1 MTKPSSGRLDG
12 GRFGF
17 GELLLTVA
25 LLVMW
30 FLALRPA
37 VDPDYGWHI
46 ENGRRVLDGTAF
58 SGRDLYSWTATNEWI
73 VHEWLIE
80 AGMSTVHDGIGVA
93 ANSVLAATLWTLAFL
108 LVAVRLRA
116 RGFGW
121 GVTTAAVTLGFF
133 CTMMSVGVRPQVLE
147 LVYLAV
153 ILIILDRHAAEFMR
167 SRKLLAVTAVLA
179 VLWVNT
185 HGSFPLL
192 IGVLGLS
199 ALGALVMRRSEWR
212 SLAGAAAVAAVAS
225 LANPWGWRIFEFAT
239 QSMTSGPT
247 LASID
252 EWKRP
257 QLLTGSLIPF
267 DIAVVLAVVGVVLLA
282 ARVSKSAGSS
292 TDSQRPR
299 AEDVLIFLA
308 MLYLALSSGRHVML
322 FGIGAAPLMAWT
334 LSQVKLPRVLNRNV
348 VPSEADARGFAII
361 NVTAAVIVA
370 GAIVWGGWGVVN
382 PAAQGRAMAARYPVG
397 MVSYLRS
404 LVNPSS
410 RTFNEYSWGGF
421 LIGNGITPVFID
433 GRSELYGDEQLV
445 RYGRIIHLSAGWK
458 ETFDSLGI
466 ELAILRRDSPLASE
480 LSALGWSPAAGDSI
494 GFVLRPPR

>member
-1 MTKPSSGRLDG
+1 MTTTGSGRPHG

-17 GELLLTVA
+17 GELMLAVA
-25 LLVMW
+25 LSVMW

-58 SGRDLYSWTATNEWI
+58 SGRDLYSWTATSEWV
-73 VHEWLIE
+73 VHEWLTE
-80 AGMSTVHDGIGVA
+80 AGMSTVHDHIGVT
-93 ANSVLAATLWTLAFL
+93 ANSLLAATLWMLAFL
-108 LVAVRLRA
+108 LVALRLRA

-121 GVTTAAVTLGFF
+121 AATIATVTLGFF
-133 CTMMSVGVRPQVLE
+133 CTMMSAGVRPQVLE
-147 LVYLAV
+147 LVYLAATLV
-153 ILIILDRHAAEFMR
+153 LLDRHATGVMR
-167 SRKLLAVTAVLA
+167 SRKFVVVIAVLA

-192 IGVLGLS
+192 IGVLALS

-212 SLAGAAAVAAVAS
+212 ALAGAAALAAVAS
-225 LANPWGWRIFEFAT
+225 LANPWGWRIFGFAT

-257 QLLTGSLIPF
+257 QLLTGSLVPF
-267 DIAVVLAVVGVVLLA
+267 DIAMVLAGIGVVLLV
-282 ARVSKSAGSS
+282 ARAGRTADAS
-292 TDSQRPR
+292 TDAQRPR
-299 AEDVLIFLA
+299 ADDVLILLA

-322 FGIGAAPLMAWT
+322 FGIGAAPMIAWT
-334 LSQVKLPRVLNRNV
+334 LSHVKVPRIWNRGV
-348 VPSEADARGFAII
+348 APSDADARGFTII
-361 NVTAAVIVA
+361 NAAAALIVA
-370 GAIVWGGWGVVN
+370 GAIARGGWGVVN
-382 PAAQGRAMAARYPVG
+382 PAAQHTAMAARYPAG
-397 MVSYLRS
+397 MVSELRS
-404 LVNPSS
+404 LVKPSS

-445 RYGRIIHLSAGWK
+445 RYGRISRLSAGWRK
-458 ETFDSLGI
+458 TFDSLGI
-466 ELAILRRDSPLASE
+466 ELAILPRNSRLASE
-480 LSALGWSPAAGDSI
+480 LSALGWSSVAGDSI
-494 GFVLRPPR
+494 GLALRPPR